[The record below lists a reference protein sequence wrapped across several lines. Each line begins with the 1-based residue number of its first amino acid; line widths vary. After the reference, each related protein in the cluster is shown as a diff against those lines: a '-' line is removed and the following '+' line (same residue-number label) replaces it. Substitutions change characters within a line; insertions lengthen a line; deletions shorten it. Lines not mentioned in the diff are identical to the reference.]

1 VSKTSKFKSSGFM
14 PSNLHTTG
22 AKIESIITVTD
33 IAAATIPTLLRL
45 KRIQAIWRGLRLTI
59 WPALLALPIFV
70 AETISHPSSRIHSN
84 CGGKGSLPGP
94 FI

>member
-1 VSKTSKFKSSGFM
+1 M

-45 KRIQAIWRGLRLTI
+45 KRIQAI
-59 WPALLALPIFV
+59 
-70 AETISHPSSRIHSN
+70 
-84 CGGKGSLPGP
+84 
-94 FI
+94 